1 MNELENHLIGQETTI
16 FLDFFFSNNFR
27 LLETPTKTPLAIV
40 DLNMSPEAKTMV
52 QRDVKKDPKK
62 PPPFCKQYTHSSR
75 LSLFHDEAA
84 SLNIVPQLLV
94 KGTVFSYNTGVKSDD
109 FLHDVLD
116 PNGNTYD
123 ITPIPNHSPNDS
135 GSISLSGS
143 CESIADNAS
152 VNGRHHKTCLN
163 APLAVQK
170 FILNLEQY
178 GMDKDGRLPGLARAT
193 SPQCLGPLQPLEHA
207 PPSPTTRQ
215 IIRVDVTMNKE
226 KMESDRFRQVGN
238 SIGNGFTTRGLIRDK
253 RGRLKLNS
261 SYI

>member
-1 MNELENHLIGQETTI
+1 MKNISYGL
-16 FLDFFFSNNFR
+16 NNFCCNFYLIR

-52 QRDVKKDPKK
+52 QRDIKKDPKK
-62 PPPFCKQYTHSSR
+62 PPPFCKQYTHGSR
-75 LSLFHDEAA
+75 LSLFHEDSAR
-84 SLNIVPQLLV
+84 LNIVPQLLV
-94 KGTVFSYNTGVKSDD
+94 KGTVFSNNSNETKCDDYLHREMDSDGINNT
-109 FLHDVLD
+109 
-116 PNGNTYD
+116 
-123 ITPIPNHSPNDS
+123 TPIPNHSPNDS

-143 CESIADNAS
+143 CESIADNS
-152 VNGRHHKTCLN
+152 SINGGHHKSCLN
-163 APLAVQK
+163 APLAVQE

-193 SPQCLGPLQPLEHA
+193 SPQCLGAFHPLEHP

-226 KMESDRFRQVGN
+226 KLESDRFRQLGSSMGN
-238 SIGNGFTTRGLIRDK
+238 SFTTRGLVRDK

-261 SYI
+261 SFI

>member
-1 MNELENHLIGQETTI
+1 MLVVYEK
-16 FLDFFFSNNFR
+16 NFVFYR

-62 PPPFCKQYTHSSR
+62 PPPFCKQYTHGSR
-75 LSLFHDEAA
+75 LSLFHDD
-84 SLNIVPQLLV
+84 SQRLSIVPQLLV
-94 KGTVFSYNTGVKSDD
+94 KGIVFSNNTDRVKSDD
-109 FLHDVLD
+109 FSHDELD
-116 PNGNTYD
+116 ADGNNN
-123 ITPIPNHSPNDS
+123 ITQIPNHSPNDS
-135 GSISLSGS
+135 GSISLSDS

-152 VNGRHHKTCLN
+152 INGRHHKACLN
-163 APLAVQK
+163 APLAVQE

-193 SPQCLGPLQPLEHA
+193 SPQCLGPILPLEHP

-215 IIRVDVTMNKE
+215 IIRVDVKMNKE
-226 KMESDRFRQVGN
+226 KMESDRFKQLGG
-238 SIGNGFTTRGLIRDK
+238 SIGSSFTTRGLIRDK

>member
-1 MNELENHLIGQETTI
+1 MLVVYEKFLFYYFLIFII
-16 FLDFFFSNNFR
+16 FFR

-62 PPPFCKQYTHSSR
+62 PPPFCKQYTHGSR
-75 LSLFHDEAA
+75 LSLFHDDY
-84 SLNIVPQLLV
+84 SPRLNIVPQLLV
-94 KGTVFSYNTGVKSDD
+94 KGTVFSNNSGIKSED
-109 FLHDVLD
+109 FLHDELNSD
-116 PNGNTYD
+116 GNNN
-123 ITPIPNHSPNDS
+123 ITLMPNHSPNDS

-143 CESIADNAS
+143 CESIADNS
-152 VNGRHHKTCLN
+152 SLNGHHHKSCLN
-163 APLAVQK
+163 APLAVQE

-193 SPQCLGPLQPLEHA
+193 SPQCLGPLHPLEHP

-226 KMESDRFRQVGN
+226 KMESDRFRQLGS
-238 SIGNGFTTRGLIRDK
+238 SIGNTFTTRGLVRDK